1 MQDHELGAAMKMGMR
16 RLASGVSVLSA
27 RDRHGDRFGMTV
39 SSVTSVSDTP
49 PSLLVCVNKQVALQG
64 HVSTLGSH
72 FAINILGRDQKD
84 ISNACAGMKGAQDRF
99 SLGDWRQ
106 HEDQTPYLGDAQ
118 AVFFC
123 TSDKVVSYGTH
134 HIVIGRIYH
143 VEMGLLAPDPL
154 LYLDGGYGAVQKD

>member
-27 RDRHGDRFGMTV
+27 RDEHGDRFAMTV
-39 SSVTSVSDTP
+39 SSVTSVSDRP

-72 FAINILGRDQKD
+72 FAINILGRDQQE
-84 ISNACAGMKGAQDRF
+84 ISNACAGMKGGADRF
-99 SLGDWRQ
+99 CLGDWRQ
-106 HEDQTPYLGDAQ
+106 HEDSTPYLRDAE

-123 TSDKVVSYGTH
+123 TSDMVDSYGTH
-134 HIVIGRIYH
+134 HTALGRIYN
-143 VEMGLLAPDPL
+143 VEMGTLALVPL
-154 LYLDGGYGAVQKD
+154 IYLDGGYGAVQKE

>member
-27 RDRHGDRFGMTV
+27 RDEHGDRFAMTV
-39 SSVTSVSDTP
+39 SSVTSVSDRP

-72 FAINILGRDQKD
+72 FAINILGRDQKE
-84 ISNACAGMKGAQDRF
+84 ISNACAGMKGVADRF

-106 HEDQTPYLGDAQ
+106 HEDSTPYLGDAQ

-134 HIVIGRIYH
+134 HIVIGRIYN
-143 VEMGLLAPDPL
+143 VEMGTLALDPL
-154 LYLDGGYGAVQKD
+154 IYLDGGYGAVQKE